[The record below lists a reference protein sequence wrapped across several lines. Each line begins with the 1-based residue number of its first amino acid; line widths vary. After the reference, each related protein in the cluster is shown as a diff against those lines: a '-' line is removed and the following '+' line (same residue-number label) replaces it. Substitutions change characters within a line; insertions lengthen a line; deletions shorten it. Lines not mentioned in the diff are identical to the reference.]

1 MHIVGIIAEYNPFH
15 NGHLHQ
21 IVSTRKQTH
30 CDYIVVAMSGN
41 FTQRGE
47 AAIVDKFVRTQ
58 MALKAGVDLVLELP
72 VPFATAS
79 AERFA
84 QGAVSL
90 FHQTGIVETL
100 SFGSE
105 CGDTTLL
112 ELIAKRLETPSPTF
126 KASLKKH
133 LKKSYSFPRAREQA
147 LLEDLKTL
155 ELDSEV
161 YTSLLELIR
170 SPNNI
175 LGIEYIR
182 AIEHFSTTIQP
193 FTIKR
198 LTAGYHDPLLY
209 PQIASATA
217 IRTHLSNGYSSELA
231 ACMPSTTYELLD
243 NTSYHQPDMDILTP
257 FLHHKFMFSNKKDL
271 YSLWDIPNDL
281 INTFLN
287 NYTSFEY
294 LSELVK
300 ACTSKTYTS
309 ATVRRALLRLLLDI
323 QDEALKQ
330 FEAISWIPY
339 IRVLGCKKES
349 AAILKHLN
357 YSANRPIITN
367 LSRVYADLDPLS
379 KQLIDYELNA
389 TKLYHYLTKQPKL
402 YNQDFTQGFL
412 ML

>member
-47 AAIVDKFVRTQ
+47 AAIADKFIRTQ
-58 MALKAGVDLVLELP
+58 MALKAGADLVLELP

-90 FHQTGIVETL
+90 FHQTGIIDTI

-105 CGDTTLL
+105 CGDTALL
-112 ELIAKRLETPSPTF
+112 ELIAKRLETPSNNF
-126 KASLKKH
+126 KTSLKKY
-133 LKKSYSFPRAREQA
+133 LKESYSFPRAREQA

-155 ELDSEV
+155 ELDAEV
-161 YTSLLELIR
+161 YASLLELIR

-175 LGIEYIR
+175 LGIEYIK
-182 AIEHFSTTIQP
+182 AIEHFNTTIKP

-198 LTAGYHDPLLY
+198 LTAGYHDPILY

-217 IRTHLSNGYSSELA
+217 IRTHLNNGCSSELA
-231 ACMPSTTYELLD
+231 ACMPSTTYEFLG
-243 NTSYHQPDMDILTP
+243 NASYGQPDMDILTP
-257 FLHHKFMFSNKKDL
+257 FLHYKFMFSSKKDL

-287 NYTSFEY
+287 NYTSIECF
-294 LSELVK
+294 SELVN

-309 ATVRRALLRLLLDI
+309 ATVRRALLRLVLNI
-323 QDEALKQ
+323 QDKSLKQ
-330 FEAISWIPY
+330 LEAISWIPY
-339 IRVLGCKKES
+339 IRILGCKKGSEV
-349 AAILKHLN
+349 ILKHLN
-357 YSANRPIITN
+357 HYANRPIITN
-367 LSRVYADLDPLS
+367 LSKIYSNLDPLS

-389 TKLYHYLTKQPKL
+389 TKLYHYLTKQPQL
-402 YNQDFTQGFL
+402 YTQDFTQGFL